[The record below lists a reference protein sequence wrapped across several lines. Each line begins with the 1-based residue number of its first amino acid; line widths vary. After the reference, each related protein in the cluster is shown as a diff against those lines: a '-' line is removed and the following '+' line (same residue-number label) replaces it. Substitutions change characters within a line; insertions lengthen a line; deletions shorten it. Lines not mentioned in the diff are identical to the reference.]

1 MTRRAGIV
9 TRARFALLC
18 APLLA
23 GVPAHAADTR
33 GEVFGDHTVAGN
45 ATGGDQDA
53 LLKDLRALVDEAER
67 ARAADPRF
75 IRDLRQLIE
84 RHDQPK
90 FELLVRDLFEDGD
103 FTNAPKWQVTQGT
116 FHIGRYGGLVS
127 EVLAPEPKAQDNG
140 QGSEAEAVVRL
151 FGQILGA
158 KNGNPGQQGQN
169 DQTQARPDPAL
180 IYLVQPLSNAFEIRA
195 RLESDPDAGGS
206 VELGVFQGQGGR
218 IGYRLVFGSGGE
230 AQLVRVGRSV
240 SVMARAPFRMPELVD
255 GWRNPGYDVI
265 WRRDGRG
272 RMTVVVDGQDILET
286 SDTAFRDPFDGLRL
300 RNIRGRHALQGVE
313 VYGQK

>member
-1 MTRRAGIV
+1 MIRRA
-9 TRARFALLC
+9 TRTGLALLF
-18 APLLA
+18 LLLVT
-23 GVPAHAADTR
+23 GVQAADTQ
-33 GEVFGDHTVAGN
+33 GQVFGDHTVAGN
-45 ATGGDQDA
+45 VAGGDQDA
-53 LLKDLRALVDEAER
+53 LLKELRGLVDEAER

-103 FTNAPKWQVTQGT
+103 FTSEPKWQVTQGS
-116 FHIGRYGGLVS
+116 FRIGRYGGLIS
-127 EVLAPEPKAQDNG
+127 EVLEPEPPEQAQSSG

-158 KNGNPGQQGQN
+158 KKEDSGQQGGN
-169 DQTQARPDPAL
+169 ARAAARPDPAL
-180 IYLVQPLSNAFEIRA
+180 IYLVQRLSNAFEIRA

-206 VELGVFQGQGGR
+206 IELGVFQGQGGR

-230 AQLVRVGRSV
+230 AQLVHVGRSV
-240 SVMARAPFRMPELVD
+240 SVLARGPFRMPELVD

-265 WRRDGRG
+265 WRRDTRG
-272 RMTVVVDGQDILET
+272 RMTVVVDDQGILDV

-313 VYGQK
+313 VYGQR

>member
-1 MTRRAGIV
+1 MIRRAIP
-9 TRARFALLC
+9 AALSLL
-18 APLLA
+18 LLA
-23 GVPAHAADTR
+23 LPLAGTAAAEER
-33 GEVFGDHTVAGN
+33 GQIFGDQTVAGN
-45 ATGGDQDA
+45 ASGGDQDA
-53 LLKDLRALVDEAER
+53 LLKELRGLVDEAER

-75 IRDLRQLIE
+75 IRDLRQLME

-103 FTNAPKWQVTQGT
+103 FTKAPEWQVSQGS
-116 FHIGRYGGLVS
+116 FRIGRYGGLIS
-127 EVLAPEPKAQDNG
+127 EVLEPEPQAQNSG

-158 KNGNPGQQGQN
+158 KQGNSGQQGGN
-169 DQTQARPDPAL
+169 APVESRPDPAL
-180 IYLVQPLSNAFEIRA
+180 IYLVQPFSNAFEIRA
-195 RLESDPDAGGS
+195 RLESDPAAGGS
-206 VELGVFQGQGGR
+206 IELGVFQGQGGR

-240 SVMARAPFRMPELVD
+240 SVVARAPFRLPELVD

-265 WRRDGRG
+265 WRRDARG
-272 RMTVVVDGQDILET
+272 RMTVVVDDQGILDV

>member
-1 MTRRAGIV
+1 MIRHATPA
-9 TRARFALLC
+9 ALSLL
-18 APLLA
+18 LLA
-23 GVPAHAADTR
+23 LPLVGTATAEER
-33 GEVFGDHTVAGN
+33 GQIFGDNTVAG
-45 ATGGDQDA
+45 TVQDGEQDA
-53 LLKDLRALVDEAER
+53 LLKELRGLVDEAER
-67 ARAADPRF
+67 SRAADPRF

-103 FTNAPKWQVTQGT
+103 FTNAPKWQVTEGT
-116 FHIGRYGGLVS
+116 FRIGRYGGLIS
-127 EVLAPEPKAQDNG
+127 EVVEPEPQPQTQGSG

-158 KNGNPGQQGQN
+158 KNGNSGR
-169 DQTQARPDPAL
+169 QANNAPAETRPDPAL
-180 IYLVQPLSNAFEIRA
+180 IYLVQPFSNAFEIRA
-195 RLESDPDAGGS
+195 RLESDPEAGGS
-206 VELGVFQGQGGR
+206 IELGVFQGQGGR

-240 SVMARAPFRMPELVD
+240 SVLAKGPFRMPELVD

-265 WRRDGRG
+265 WRRDARG
-272 RMTVVVDGQDILET
+272 RMTVVVDDQGILDV